1 MIASD
6 AVVSR
11 LIEIVEGCLAADGA
25 ARWTVPQVIAGLTAL
40 RREVIGNGAGDAPVV
55 SASAASHD
63 ILDVDAVAQET
74 IPPVRGAVTA
84 PRRDVEPGIGTEGDG
99 CVRTGTAGASAS
111 PSPTAP
117 VPEGDDSAVTYDTLA
132 LLTALTRVGVV
143 DVVVATVADVIGHL
157 AVTPLSVLK
166 SCGIAPRMRLALRPL
181 VTPRQAYELVRTGRM
196 ISCVVSAQRMVIG
209 AASTRLR

>member
-132 LLTALTRVGVV
+132 LLAALTSVGVG
-143 DVVVATVADVIGHL
+143 DAVVAAVADVIGHT
-157 AVTPLSVLK
+157 AVSSVGVLR
-166 SCGIAPRMRLALRPL
+166 SCGVAATKVMAVRRLL
-181 VTPRQAYELVRTGRM
+181 TPRDDYALVCRM
-196 ISCVVSAQRMVIG
+196 LDAG
-209 AASTRLR
+209 TALE